1 MFSRLTTLLLVLLV
15 GGLFF
20 REQAP
25 WQDARAPSTV
35 EQVVVT
41 DGRSGGTLTP
51 SLTGPVRVV
60 DGDTIRLGEHRIRL
74 HGIDAP
80 ESDQACLDPQ
90 GAPWA
95 CGDAATERLVELIG
109 DDPVHCTQ
117 RDIDRYRRIIGECFA
132 DGTNLNAALVA
143 EGLAF
148 AYRRFSLDYA
158 ALEDDARAA
167 GRGIWAGTVQAPWD
181 HRRDPQHVLTQQV
194 ATPQV
199 ATPQVYA
206 PHVYAPQVS
215 ATGTTLL
222 AQNNR
227 SGFHPPGNCVIKGN
241 INSRG
246 ERIYHTPS
254 SRWYSR
260 THIDTSRGERWFCS
274 EEEAR
279 AAGWRAPR
287 G

>member
-1 MFSRLTTLLLVLLV
+1 MFSRLTTLLLVFLV

-20 REQAP
+20 WEQAP
-25 WQDARAPSTV
+25 WQDARAPTPD
-35 EQVVVT
+35 EQVAGSASAT
-41 DGRSGGTLTP
+41 HDLP
-51 SLTGPVRVV
+51 HLTGPVRVV

-95 CGDAATERLVELIG
+95 CGDVATERLVELIG

-148 AYRRFSLDYA
+148 AYRRFSRDYA
-158 ALEDDARAA
+158 ALEDAAREA

-181 HRRDPQHVLTQQV
+181 HRRDPEYRVIADV
-194 ATPQV
+194 A
-199 ATPQVYA
+199 
-206 PHVYAPQVS
+206 
-215 ATGTTLL
+215 ATGSTLAPPEQRL

-227 SGFHPPGNCVIKGN
+227 SGYHPPGNCVIKGN

-254 SRWYSR
+254 SPNYSR
-260 THIDTSRGERWFCS
+260 TRIDESRGQRWFCS

>member
-1 MFSRLTTLLLVLLV
+1 MFSRLTTLLLVFLV

-20 REQAP
+20 WEQAP
-25 WQDARAPSTV
+25 WQNAPAPSPAG
-35 EQVVVT
+35 QVAV
-41 DGRSGGTLTP
+41 SGSATHALP
-51 SLTGPVRVV
+51 RLTGPVRVV

-95 CGDAATERLVELIG
+95 CGDAATERLADLIG
-109 DDPVHCTQ
+109 NDPVHCTQ
-117 RDIDRYRRIIGECFA
+117 RDIDRFQRIIGECFA
-132 DGTNLNAALVA
+132 GGTNLNAALVA

-148 AYRRFSLDYA
+148 AYRRFSMDYA
-158 ALEDDARAA
+158 ALEDEAREA

-181 HRRDPQHVLTQQV
+181 HRRDPRHVLTQQAV
-194 ATPQV
+194 TPQV
-199 ATPQVYA
+199 VTPQISA
-206 PHVYAPQVS
+206 PKVS

-227 SGFHPPGNCVIKGN
+227 SGYHPPGNCVIKGN
-241 INSRG
+241 INRRG

-254 SRWYSR
+254 SPWYSR

-274 EEEAR
+274 EAEAR
-279 AAGWRAPR
+279 AAGWRPPR
-287 G
+287 R

>member
-41 DGRSGGTLTP
+41 DGRSGGTLAP

-199 ATPQVYA
+199 ST
-206 PHVYAPQVS
+206 
-215 ATGTTLL
+215 TGTTLL

>member
-1 MFSRLTTLLLVLLV
+1 MLSRFTILALVALV
-15 GGLFF
+15 AAFF
-20 REQAP
+20 YQDQAP
-25 WQDARAPSTV
+25 WQGARAPTPV
-35 EQVVVT
+35 EQFA
-41 DGRSGGTLTP
+41 GSGSATHDLP
-51 SLTGPVRVV
+51 HLTGPVRVV
-60 DGDTIRLGEHRIRL
+60 DGDTIRLGDHRIRL

-90 GAPWA
+90 GASWA
-95 CGDAATERLVELIG
+95 CGDAATERLVDLIG

-132 DGTNLNAALVA
+132 AGTNLNAALVA

-158 ALEDDARAA
+158 ALENEARAA
-167 GRGIWAGTVQAPWD
+167 GRGIWAGIVQAPWE

-199 ATPQVYA
+199 S
-206 PHVYAPQVS
+206 APQVS
-215 ATGTTLL
+215 ATGTTPL
-222 AQNNR
+222 AQNSR
-227 SGFHPPGNCVIKGN
+227 SGYHPPGNCVIKGN

-254 SRWYSR
+254 SPWYSR
-260 THIDTSRGERWFCS
+260 TRIDESRGQRWFCS